1 VTSAAL
7 PMWISRQL
15 ASQLAQGQIRL
26 DFRRNKEK
34 EKKRKN
40 GKENKKQL
48 FDYYFYESKVSDASF
63 TKRIVWHAKNAIFS
77 LKTEVE

>member
-34 EKKRKN
+34 EKKGRMV
-40 GKENKKQL
+40 KKTRSNCL
-48 FDYYFYESKVSDASF
+48 TTIF
-63 TKRIVWHAKNAIFS
+63 TKARFRMLVLRSALFGMLKMQFS
-77 LKTEVE
+77 P